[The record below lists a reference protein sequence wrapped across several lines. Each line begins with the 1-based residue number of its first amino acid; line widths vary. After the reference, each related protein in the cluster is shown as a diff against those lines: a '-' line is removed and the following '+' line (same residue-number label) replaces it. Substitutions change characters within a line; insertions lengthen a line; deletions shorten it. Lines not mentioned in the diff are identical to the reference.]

1 MSEGGEQEN
10 QRGLNRIVTI
20 DLGTLCLREES
31 KKTLNIDS
39 YNRLRYPMSEGGE
52 QDIGYLSLL

>member
-10 QRGLNRIVTI
+10 QRG
-20 DLGTLCLREES
+20 
-31 KKTLNIDS
+31 LNIDS

-52 QDIGYLSLL
+52 QENQRGLNRIV

>member
-20 DLGTLCLREES
+20 V
-31 KKTLNIDS
+31 KVPYVFKQDS

>member
-10 QRGLNRIVTI
+10 QRGNYTMFRP
-20 DLGTLCLREES
+20 LCLGRRAR
-31 KKTLNIDS
+31 KPKGPKQDS

-52 QDIGYLSLL
+52 PKGA